1 MAKDMVV
8 GGVAVEAAGMAA
20 GAAGIMGVTVA
31 AGALD
36 LQ

>member
-8 GGVAVEAAGMAA
+8 GGVAVE
-20 GAAGIMGVTVA
+20 AAGIMGVTVA